1 MIITVITKIIILKM
15 ITLVVGIIK
24 KSNNKRKSLKRF
36 GC

>member
-24 KSNNKRKSLKRF
+24 KSNNKRKSLKRS
-36 GC
+36 GY